1 MQHRQKTTKAAS
13 CTKPIPAPEKIPFT
27 DDWMFSMVMRDP
39 EICRQLLERIL
50 PGEQFTQIQLSEPDG
65 TFSNISAGEIRQ
77 RDRTAAPTPASDGQW
92 SALTTQ
98 VQAALKFS
106 CNTHG
111 VRFDA
116 YAKSENVW
124 AEIEM
129 QTYTGDHLGRRSR
142 YYTANMDVDMLMEG
156 ADYKDLKRSYVIF
169 ICTHDYMKK
178 GEPVYFF
185 QHFDTENQLPL
196 GDESYILILN
206 TSCDAAK
213 VPENLKALYAYIND
227 PENTSEDTLMEKID
241 DQVARYNGSDWR
253 WMQVTFEEH
262 VKHMAYLAR
271 EEGKAEGL
279 EEGTEHG
286 RQQEKES
293 IAAKLKASGMASSEI
308 EEITGLSQDEIQKV

>member
-1 MQHRQKTTKAAS
+1 
-13 CTKPIPAPEKIPFT
+13 
-27 DDWMFSMVMRDP
+27 
-39 EICRQLLERIL
+39 
-50 PGEQFTQIQLSEPDG
+50 
-65 TFSNISAGEIRQ
+65 
-77 RDRTAAPTPASDGQW
+77 
-92 SALTTQ
+92 
-98 VQAALKFS
+98 
-106 CNTHG
+106 
-111 VRFDA
+111 
-116 YAKSENVW
+116 
-124 AEIEM
+124 
-129 QTYTGDHLGRRSR
+129 
-142 YYTANMDVDMLMEG
+142 MLMEG

-227 PENTSEDTLMEKID
+227 PENTSKDTLMEKID

-293 IAAKLKASGMASSEI
+293 IAAKLKTSGMASSEI